1 VSGRPCC
8 ERRSIALSAKPPKVS
23 PTEPPA
29 PTPPSRSTRKP
40 ARQRLD
46 LLLTQRGLAPSRERA
61 RALIMAGEALVDGRA
76 VTKAGELVAETA
88 SVTLASPPAELR
100 YVSRGGLKLEHALD
114 TFALS
119 PADRVCLDVG
129 ASTGGFTDLL
139 LRRGARRVYAVDV
152 GHGQL
157 AWSLRT
163 DARVVVMERVNIRH
177 MAPLPEVAQCVVI
190 DVSFI
195 SLRLVLPRVAA
206 LLASDG
212 WVVALVKPQFEAGR
226 AEANRGHG
234 VISDPATHRQVLRDL
249 LDWLAQWPA
258 RDTGA
263 ERGAIDAAPPLMP
276 RGLIVSPIAGRDG
289 NHEYLLW
296 LAPGATGATESGEP
310 AAAWTGVEGERAIE
324 RVVAEALN
332 GAGPATA

>member
-88 SVTLASPPAELR
+88 DVTLASPPAELR
-100 YVSRGGLKLEHALD
+100 YVSRGGLKLERALD

-163 DARVVVMERVNIRH
+163 DARVVVMERVNVRH
-177 MAPLPEVAQCVVI
+177 MAPLPEPAQCVVI

-226 AEANRGHG
+226 AEA
-234 VISDPATHRQVLRDL
+234 
-249 LDWLAQWPA
+249 
-258 RDTGA
+258 
-263 ERGAIDAAPPLMP
+263 P
-276 RGLIVSPIAGRDG
+276 RGVVRD
-289 NHEYLLW
+289 
-296 LAPGATGATESGEP
+296 PD
-310 AAAWTGVEGERAIE
+310 VQR
-324 RVVAEALN
+324 RVVRKVAEALLA
-332 GAGPATA
+332 AGGEARGVVDSGLPGPKGNREFVLRLVHRERPELRGELDGWIDDAVG